1 MKELFIYGASGHGKV
16 VADIAREIGYKNIKF
31 IDDGENEY
39 LNFDDFILLN
49 KKDYPVALGIGD
61 NEIRSKIYKRLAD
74 NEINVITLIHPKAIV
89 SKSATISK
97 GSVVMPGAIINADVK
112 IEEGVIVNSGSII
125 EHDCKIGQFAHISP
139 NVSLAG
145 NVNVGSFSHLG
156 IGTTVIQNITIGKN
170 CIIGAGA
177 VVIDDVKDSKK
188 VVGVPAKEISVLITS
203 AGRRVSLVKSFQ
215 ETLKKFFHGW

>member
-1 MKELFIYGASGHGKV
+1 LKELFVYGASGHGKV

-74 NEINVITLIHPKAIV
+74 NKINVITLIHPKAIV